1 MWFSLATTAWPLPG
15 RDRRGLDLA
24 RAAADR
30 VRALGP
36 PVELVVEPT
45 LSVVLFRR
53 AGWTED
59 DWYAWSRGLLED
71 GVAFVTPTRWK
82 GETVGRLVFLHPDT
96 DAAVVEE
103 VPHRARR
110 PQPTRRPPSTRLI
123 SQRTSSS
130 RSPAGMPP

>member
-1 MWFSLATTAWPLPG
+1 VWFSLATHGVAAYRG
-15 RDRRGLDLA
+15 AIERGLDLA

-36 PVELVVEPT
+36 SVELVMEPT

-53 AGWTED
+53 LGWTDD
-59 DWYAWSRGLLED
+59 DWHAWSRGLLDD

-96 DAAVVEE
+96 EPAVVDE
-103 VPHRARR
+103 VLV
-110 PQPTRRPPSTRLI
+110 RLL
-123 SQRTSSS
+123 
-130 RSPAGMPP
+130 AA